1 MSIFGAMFSGV
12 SALNAQSQSLG
23 MISDNIS
30 NVDTVG
36 YKGSVSRFA
45 TLVTTAAS
53 KTTYSPGGVQS
64 NTTQLIDKQGLL
76 QASTSPTD
84 VGIAGSGFFVVNTSN
99 TPSLSDEF
107 LYTRAGSFTPD
118 KNGYLVNAQGMYLM
132 GWPVDPTG
140 TPTVGNLTSLSSLQA
155 ITTSGINGS
164 AVTTANASL
173 GANLPAAAAAG
184 DVENL
189 TVKIY
194 DSLGVEQN
202 LQFTFTKQAAANT
215 WRLTV
220 NNPTNASTGSTS
232 GTVAFNGGA
241 NLDVVFNGDGTLAGF
256 DTDTD
261 GAVDTGTLPNIAIS
275 SWTSGANNS
284 TITANLGTQNG
295 ADGMTQYA
303 DDFTTYF
310 IDQDGVRFGTYSSVT
325 IDKDGLVTALFDNG
339 QTMPIF
345 QLPIAT
351 FADANALQTVN
362 GNMYRE
368 TDTSGQALLNMAG
381 TGAAGEVSPNS
392 LEASNIDIANEFT
405 SMIVTQRA
413 YSAAAKIIT
422 TADDMLNELIQIKR

>member
-64 NTTQLIDKQGLL
+64 NTTQMIDKQGLL
-76 QASTSPTD
+76 QSSTSATD
-84 VGIAGSGFFVVNTSN
+84 IGIAGSGFFVVNGSN
-99 TPSLSDEF
+99 TPGLNDEF
-107 LYTRAGSFTPD
+107 LYTRAGSFTTD
-118 KNGYLVNAQGMYLM
+118 KNGFLVNPSGQYLM

-155 ITTSGINGS
+155 VTTAGINGQ
-164 AVTTANASL
+164 AVTTTTASL
-173 GANLPAAAAAG
+173 GANLPAAATTG

-202 LQFTFTKQAAANT
+202 LQFTFTKNAAANS
-215 WRLTV
+215 WQLQV
-220 NNPTNASTGSTS
+220 NNPTNASTGSVS
-232 GTVAFNGGA
+232 GTTAFNGGVQL
-241 NLDVVFNGDGTLAGF
+241 NVIFNGDGTLAGY
-256 DTDTD
+256 DTDNNGT
-261 GAVDTGTLPNIAIS
+261 VDTGTLPNIAIS

-284 TITANLGTQNG
+284 TIAANLGTQNG

-303 DDFTTYF
+303 QNFTTYF
-310 IDQDGVRFGTYSSVT
+310 IDQNGVRFGTYSSVT
-325 IDKDGLVTALFDNG
+325 IDKDGIVTALFDNG

-351 FADANALQTVN
+351 FADPNALQSVN

-381 TGAAGEVSPNS
+381 TGAAGDVAPNA

-405 SMIVTQRA
+405 NMIVTQRA

-422 TADDMLNELIQIKR
+422 TSDEMLNELIQIKR

>member
-1 MSIFGAMFSGV
+1 MFSGV

-84 VGIAGSGFFVVNTSN
+84 IAISGSGFFVVNTSN
-99 TPSLSDEF
+99 SPGLNDEF

-118 KNGYLVNAQGMYLM
+118 KQGFLVNPQGQYLM

-155 ITTSGINGS
+155 VTTAGINGQ
-164 AVTTANASL
+164 AVTTSTASL
-173 GANLPAAAAAG
+173 GANLPAAAAAA

-189 TVKIY
+189 TVKVY
-194 DSLGVEQN
+194 DSLGVEHN
-202 LQFTFTKQAAANT
+202 LQFTFTKNAAANS
-215 WRLTV
+215 WRLQV
-220 NNPTNASTGSTS
+220 NNPTNAQTGSVS
-232 GTVAFNGGA
+232 GTTAFNGGVQL
-241 NLDVVFNGDGTLAGF
+241 NVIFNGDGTLAGY
-256 DTDTD
+256 DTDNN
-261 GAVDTGTLPNIAIS
+261 GVVDTGTLPNIAIS

-284 TITANLGTQNG
+284 TIAANLGTQNG

-303 DDFTTYF
+303 DNFTTYF
-310 IDQDGVRFGTYSSVT
+310 IDQNGVRFGTYSSVT
-325 IDKDGLVTALFDNG
+325 VDKDGLVTALFDNG
-339 QTMPIF
+339 TTMPIY
-345 QLPIAT
+345 QIPVAT
-351 FADANALQTVN
+351 FADPNALSAVN
-362 GNMYRE
+362 GNVYRE
-368 TDTSGQALLNMAG
+368 TDTSGQALLNQAG
-381 TGAAGEVSPNS
+381 TGAAGEIAPNS

-405 SMIVTQRA
+405 NMIVTQRA

-422 TADDMLNELIQIKR
+422 TSDEMLNELIQIKR